1 MTNIIISAHGGRWSN
16 QQQDL
21 RLPAGSTVIYY
32 VNDGGM
38 LSNQDGYAILGNLE
52 AGQQP
57 GGNVAQTVA
66 PGGYTYD
73 YACWYAPEFAADCGI
88 YQVGSTARLASLQAY
103 TEAAPLQ
110 LSTILATYPNCTI
123 YWVCCR
129 EISTPPAKQL
139 TNTPGAFPSGRP
151 ADLRRALHAA
161 VDRFCDTYLGRH
173 SLP

>member
-16 QQQDL
+16 QPQNL

-32 VNDGGM
+32 VADGGI
-38 LSNQDGYAILGNLE
+38 LSNQDGYDILDQLQ

-57 GGNVAQTVA
+57 GGNVVQTVA
-66 PGGYTYD
+66 PNGLTYD

-88 YQVGSTARLASLQAY
+88 YNVGSTQLVQSLQNY

-110 LSTILATYPNCTI
+110 LSTILNTYPNCTI

-129 EISTPPAKQL
+129 EISAPPALTL
-139 TNTPGAFPSGRP
+139 TNTRGAFPSGRM
-151 ADLRRALHAA
+151 ADLRRSLHAA
-161 VDRFCDTYLGRH
+161 VDGFCDTYLGRRT
-173 SLP
+173 LP